1 MWKRSEVG
9 GTGSKW
15 VAFQSSLEQSFSQHG
30 ERAQSVISDT
40 PVQRFTN
47 EMKKFGQ
54 LGLARTGE
62 THVPVEA

>member
-1 MWKRSEVG
+1 M
-9 GTGSKW
+9 
-15 VAFQSSLEQSFSQHG
+15 AFQTSLEQSFSQHG

-62 THVPVEA
+62 IHAHAEA